1 MILLSYQRS
10 NCPMNITI
18 FGAGYVGYSLAC
30 LFAKDNQINII
41 EIDDN
46 KIDKINNNEILTNI
60 IAQDEISLINK
71 KKLLSIKAYSYNKS
85 TWPDNQDFYIIAV
98 PTNLNDETKNFDLS
112 TINDIISKLNSI
124 NIRNCKIVIKS
135 TVPTGYTE
143 NLANKYNKLEIIF
156 SPEFLRERYSIHDS
170 INPSRI
176 IAGYSKASCIDF
188 TQFFID
194 FMSRYAKNSPQ
205 KYIMTSSE
213 AESVKLFSNSY
224 LAMRIAFF
232 NELETFSSLFNLNTK
247 KVIEG
252 ICSDSRIGNYYNNPS
267 FGYGGY
273 CLPKDTKQLLANYND
288 VPENLIQAIV
298 DSNSTRKDFI
308 ADQVLAKAGYYTAS
322 SEWNSSK
329 EHELTVG
336 VFRLTMKSNS
346 DNFRQSAIQGVM
358 KRIKAKGA
366 KVIIYEPTL
375 EDGTLFFGSEVVND
389 LDKFKSMSNAII
401 ANRYDNVL
409 DDVKDKVY
417 TRDIFCRD

>member
-1 MILLSYQRS
+1 
-10 NCPMNITI
+10 MNITI

-46 KIDKINNNEILTNI
+46 KIKKINNNEILTNI

-71 KKLLSIKAYSYNKS
+71 KKLLSIKAYSYNES

-98 PTNLNDETKNFDLS
+98 PTNFNDETQNFDLS

-124 NIRNCKIVIKS
+124 NIRNCKIIIKS

-176 IAGYSKASCIDF
+176 IAGYSKTSCIDF

-247 KVIEG
+247 KVIDG

-273 CLPKDTKQLLANYND
+273 CLPKDVKQLCSCYQQKTISFPLINSIDKSNQERINFIAKEILSLHKKTIGIYKLNIKNKKNAKNSSIIEVINLIKLDNIEIVIYDPDIKNLNIPGTTFISDLKAFKKKADIILANRKSSELND
-288 VPENLIQAIV
+288 V
-298 DSNSTRKDFI
+298 
-308 ADQVLAKAGYYTAS
+308 
-322 SEWNSSK
+322 
-329 EHELTVG
+329 
-336 VFRLTMKSNS
+336 
-346 DNFRQSAIQGVM
+346 
-358 KRIKAKGA
+358 
-366 KVIIYEPTL
+366 L
-375 EDGTLFFGSEVVND
+375 E
-389 LDKFKSMSNAII
+389 
-401 ANRYDNVL
+401 
-409 DDVKDKVY
+409 KVY
-417 TRDIFCRD
+417 SKDIFGE

>member
-1 MILLSYQRS
+1 
-10 NCPMNITI
+10 MNITI

-46 KIDKINNNEILTNI
+46 KINKINNNEILTNI

-71 KKLLSIKAYSYNKS
+71 KKLLSIKAYSYNES

-98 PTNLNDETKNFDLS
+98 PTNFNDETQNFDLS
-112 TINDIISKLNSI
+112 TINDIIRKLDSF

-176 IAGYSKASCIDF
+176 IAGYSKTSCIDF

-213 AESVKLFSNSY
+213 AES
-224 LAMRIAFF
+224 
-232 NELETFSSLFNLNTK
+232 E
-247 KVIEG
+247 
-252 ICSDSRIGNYYNNPS
+252 NY
-267 FGYGGY
+267 F
-273 CLPKDTKQLLANYND
+273 QI
-288 VPENLIQAIV
+288 LI
-298 DSNSTRKDFI
+298 
-308 ADQVLAKAGYYTAS
+308 
-322 SEWNSSK
+322 
-329 EHELTVG
+329 
-336 VFRLTMKSNS
+336 
-346 DNFRQSAIQGVM
+346 
-358 KRIKAKGA
+358 
-366 KVIIYEPTL
+366 
-375 EDGTLFFGSEVVND
+375 
-389 LDKFKSMSNAII
+389 
-401 ANRYDNVL
+401 
-409 DDVKDKVY
+409 
-417 TRDIFCRD
+417 